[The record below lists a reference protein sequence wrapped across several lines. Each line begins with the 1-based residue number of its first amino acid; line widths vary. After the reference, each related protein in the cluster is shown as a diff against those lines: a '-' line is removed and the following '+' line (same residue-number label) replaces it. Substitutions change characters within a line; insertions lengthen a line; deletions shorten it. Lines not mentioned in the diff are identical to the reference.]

1 VRRNEEVEAEVEV
14 LEEAA
19 VVVVMAME
27 EDNTNTSTTLRVT
40 VTTTVAMGKKKVI
53 LVRAVTDMGVAVMN
67 SMAVVVVV
75 VVPMTIMVAVV
86 VPAVT
91 AHLPMLDEA
100 DQEEEEAWDIQK
112 RQKKPLLNQL
122 HHRLSSTDTPC
133 LECTPWHRQAS
144 ILIRA
149 PTNVSCATFGRIRK

>member
-1 VRRNEEVEAEVEV
+1 MRRNEEVEAEVEV

-67 SMAVVVVV
+67 SMAVVV

>member
-67 SMAVVVVV
+67 SMAVVV